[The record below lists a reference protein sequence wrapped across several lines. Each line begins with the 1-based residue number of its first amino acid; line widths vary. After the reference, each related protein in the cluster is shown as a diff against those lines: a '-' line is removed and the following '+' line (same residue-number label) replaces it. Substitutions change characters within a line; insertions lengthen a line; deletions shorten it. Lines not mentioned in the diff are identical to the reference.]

1 MKDKVRITQHDI
13 LTLKVDA
20 IICQANQELEPED
33 SEVKRIFQNG
43 GDEVYSECDHQNNLA
58 VGSAVITSAG
68 ELPARYL
75 IHAVIYESG
84 GEHPEAEE
92 EKAMQAI
99 QNALQIAKQYK
110 LKKIAI
116 PIIGQSVGIPMKRSA
131 ELIFSEIKKYFD
143 EPTTVQ
149 RIYLVAANDYEEESL
164 EEALKQM

>member
-68 ELPARYL
+68 ELPISL
-75 IHAVIYESG
+75 LSS
-84 GEHPEAEE
+84 
-92 EKAMQAI
+92 
-99 QNALQIAKQYK
+99 LSLFFK
-110 LKKIAI
+110 LLLLSSPTLNRI
-116 PIIGQSVGIPMKRSA
+116 RS
-131 ELIFSEIKKYFD
+131 
-143 EPTTVQ
+143 
-149 RIYLVAANDYEEESL
+149 
-164 EEALKQM
+164 